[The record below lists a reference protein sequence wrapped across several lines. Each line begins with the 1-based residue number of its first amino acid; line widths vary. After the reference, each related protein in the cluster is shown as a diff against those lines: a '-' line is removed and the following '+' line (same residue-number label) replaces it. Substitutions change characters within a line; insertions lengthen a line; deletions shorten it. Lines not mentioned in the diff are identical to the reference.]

1 MSTEINKK
9 LIFGP
14 TARFITLVCLVVAL
28 FFVARIFQFDLGEI
42 RAFFS
47 QYPGWLSAVIFIGMY
62 VGLTSLLW
70 VGTMDMFR
78 ISGALIFGAYWGTL
92 FIWIAEILNATIL
105 FYASRGLGQK
115 FVLEKIGAS
124 KDKLKFM
131 KNPGGFWTAFI
142 LRINPMVPFRFMDL
156 GYGLSN
162 IEFPKYFWA
171 VVFGSPARIFIT
183 LFIVAAVGEAII
195 KDPSVLI
202 PYVLAHK
209 NILVMYGVYL
219 GIVAVATITAITVGI
234 IRNKKAKK

>member
-14 TARFITLVCLVVAL
+14 TARFITLVCLVVIL
-28 FFVARIFQFDLGEI
+28 WFVAHKFEFDLEQV
-42 RAFFS
+42 REHLTK
-47 QYPGWLSAVIFIGMY
+47 YPVWLSTCVFIGMY

-70 VGTMDMFR
+70 VGTMDFFR
-78 ISGALIFGAYWGTL
+78 VTGALIFGPYWATL
-92 FIWIAEILNATIL
+92 FIWIAEILNAAIL
-105 FYASRGLGQK
+105 FHASRGLGQK

-156 GYGLSN
+156 GYGLSK
-162 IEFPKYFWA
+162 IEFHKYFWA

-219 GIVAVATITAITVGI
+219 SIVAVATITAITVGI
-234 IRNKKAKK
+234 IRKKKVKK